1 MIMQKKPVKPITY
14 ETALER
20 CAAACARA
28 EHSAGELRK
37 KMIRWRLPRTDADRV
52 IDYLYE
58 NSFIDDMRFA
68 RAFVN
73 DKVAFDM
80 WGRIKIRQALRLH
93 GIDSE
98 TIATAL
104 DDVDVELYRQN
115 LDTLLRQKAK
125 LSAETD
131 PYKRKTALYRFA
143 ASRGYESDLALPI
156 INRLVAGGDDFEVD
170 E

>member
-1 MIMQKKPVKPITY
+1 MMKKPAKPITY

-37 KMIRWRLPRTDADRV
+37 KMARWRLPHQDADRV
-52 IDYLYE
+52 IDFLYD
-58 NSFIDDMRFA
+58 NAFIDDARFA
-68 RAFVN
+68 HAFVN
-73 DKVAFDM
+73 DKVAFDL

-98 TIATAL
+98 TIAAAL
-104 DDVDVELYRQN
+104 DDVDSELYRHN

-125 LSAETD
+125 LTTETD

-143 ASRGYESDLALPI
+143 ASRGYESELALPI
-156 INRLVAGGDDFEVD
+156 INRLVSGGDDFDVD

>member
-1 MIMQKKPVKPITY
+1 MKKPAKPITY

-37 KMIRWRLPRTDADRV
+37 KMVRWRLPRQDADRV
-52 IDYLYE
+52 IDFLY
-58 NSFIDDMRFA
+58 NNAFIDDARFA
-68 RAFVN
+68 HAFVN
-73 DKVAFDM
+73 DKVAFDL

-98 TIATAL
+98 TIAAAL
-104 DDVDVELYRQN
+104 DDVDSELYRHN

-125 LSAETD
+125 LTTETD
-131 PYKRKTALYRFA
+131 PYKRKSALYRFA
-143 ASRGYESDLALPI
+143 ASRGYESELALPI
-156 INRLVAGGDDFEVD
+156 INRLVSGGDDFDVD

>member
-1 MIMQKKPVKPITY
+1 MMKKPAKPITY

-37 KMIRWRLPRTDADRV
+37 KMVRWRLPRQDADRV
-52 IDYLYE
+52 IDFLYD
-58 NSFIDDMRFA
+58 NAFIDDARFA
-68 RAFVN
+68 HAFVN
-73 DKVAFDM
+73 DKVAFDL

-98 TIATAL
+98 TIAAAL
-104 DDVDVELYRQN
+104 DDVDSELYRHN

-125 LSAETD
+125 LSTETD

-143 ASRGYESDLALPI
+143 ASRGYESELALPI
-156 INRLVAGGDDFEVD
+156 INRLVSGGDDFDVD

>member
-1 MIMQKKPVKPITY
+1 MMKKPAKPITY

-37 KMIRWRLPRTDADRV
+37 KMARWRLPRQDADRV
-52 IDYLYE
+52 IDFLYD
-58 NSFIDDMRFA
+58 NAFIDDARFA
-68 RAFVN
+68 HAFVN
-73 DKVAFDM
+73 DKVAFDL

-98 TIATAL
+98 TIAAAL
-104 DDVDVELYRQN
+104 DDVDSELYRHN
-115 LDTLLRQKAK
+115 LDTLLQQKAK
-125 LSAETD
+125 LTTETD

-143 ASRGYESDLALPI
+143 ASRGYESELALPI
-156 INRLVAGGDDFEVD
+156 INRLVSGGDDFDVD

>member
-1 MIMQKKPVKPITY
+1 MKKPAKPITY

-37 KMIRWRLPRTDADRV
+37 KMARWRLPRHDADRV
-52 IDYLYE
+52 IDFLYD
-58 NSFIDDMRFA
+58 NAFIDDARFA
-68 RAFVN
+68 HAFVN
-73 DKVAFDM
+73 DKVAFDL

-98 TIATAL
+98 TIAAAL
-104 DDVDVELYRQN
+104 DDVDSELYRHN
-115 LDTLLRQKAK
+115 LDTLLRLKAK
-125 LSAETD
+125 LTTETD
-131 PYKRKTALYRFA
+131 PYKRKSALYRFA
-143 ASRGYESDLALPI
+143 ASRGYESELALPI
-156 INRLVAGGDDFEVD
+156 INRLVSGGDDFDVD

>member
-1 MIMQKKPVKPITY
+1 MMKKPAKPITY

-37 KMIRWRLPRTDADRV
+37 KMARWRRPRQYADRV
-52 IDYLYE
+52 IDFLYD
-58 NSFIDDMRFA
+58 NAFIDDARFA
-68 RAFVN
+68 HAFVN
-73 DKVAFDM
+73 DKVAFDL

-98 TIATAL
+98 TIAAAL
-104 DDVDVELYRQN
+104 DDVDSELYRQN

-125 LSAETD
+125 LTTETD

-143 ASRGYESDLALPI
+143 ASRGYESELALPI
-156 INRLVAGGDDFEVD
+156 INRLVSGGDDFDVD

>member
-1 MIMQKKPVKPITY
+1 MMKKPAKPITY

-37 KMIRWRLPRTDADRV
+37 KMGRWRLPRQDADRV
-52 IDYLYE
+52 IDFLYD
-58 NSFIDDMRFA
+58 NAFIDDARFA
-68 RAFVN
+68 HAFVN
-73 DKVAFDM
+73 DKVAFDL

-98 TIATAL
+98 TIAAAL
-104 DDVDVELYRQN
+104 DDVDSELYRHN

-125 LSAETD
+125 LTTETD

-156 INRLVAGGDDFEVD
+156 INRLVSGGDDFDVD

>member
-1 MIMQKKPVKPITY
+1 MMKKPAKPITY

-37 KMIRWRLPRTDADRV
+37 KMARWRLPCQDADRV
-52 IDYLYE
+52 IDFLYD
-58 NSFIDDMRFA
+58 NAFIDDARFA
-68 RAFVN
+68 HAFVN
-73 DKVAFDM
+73 DKVAFDL

-98 TIATAL
+98 TIAAAL
-104 DDVDVELYRQN
+104 DDVDSELYRHN

-125 LSAETD
+125 LSTETD

-143 ASRGYESDLALPI
+143 ASRGYESELALPI
-156 INRLVAGGDDFEVD
+156 INRLVSGGDDFDVD

>member
-1 MIMQKKPVKPITY
+1 MMKKPAKPITY

-37 KMIRWRLPRTDADRV
+37 KMGRWRLPRQDADRV
-52 IDYLYE
+52 IDFLYD
-58 NSFIDDMRFA
+58 NAFIDDARFA
-68 RAFVN
+68 HAFVN
-73 DKVAFDM
+73 DKVAFDL

-98 TIATAL
+98 TIAAAL
-104 DDVDVELYRQN
+104 DDVDSELYRHN

-125 LSAETD
+125 LTTETD

-143 ASRGYESDLALPI
+143 ASRGYESELALPI
-156 INRLVAGGDDFEVD
+156 INRLVSGGDDFDVD

>member
-1 MIMQKKPVKPITY
+1 MMKKPAKPITY

-37 KMIRWRLPRTDADRV
+37 KMVRWRLPRQDADRV
-52 IDYLYE
+52 IDFLYD
-58 NSFIDDMRFA
+58 NAFIDDARFA
-68 RAFVN
+68 HAFVN
-73 DKVAFDM
+73 DKVAFDL

-98 TIATAL
+98 TIAAAL
-104 DDVDVELYRQN
+104 DDVDSELYRHN

-125 LSAETD
+125 LTTETD

-143 ASRGYESDLALPI
+143 ASRGYESELALPI
-156 INRLVAGGDDFEVD
+156 INRLVSGGDDFDVD

>member
-1 MIMQKKPVKPITY
+1 MMKKPAKPITY

-37 KMIRWRLPRTDADRV
+37 KMARWRLTRQDADRV
-52 IDYLYE
+52 IDFLYD
-58 NSFIDDMRFA
+58 NAFIDDARFA
-68 RAFVN
+68 HAFVN
-73 DKVAFDM
+73 DKVAFDL

-98 TIATAL
+98 TIAAAL
-104 DDVDVELYRQN
+104 DDVDSELYRHN

-125 LSAETD
+125 LSTETD

-143 ASRGYESDLALPI
+143 ASRGYESELALPI
-156 INRLVAGGDDFEVD
+156 INRLVSGGDDFDVD

>member
-1 MIMQKKPVKPITY
+1 MMKKPAKPITY

-37 KMIRWRLPRTDADRV
+37 KMARWRLPRPDAARV
-52 IDYLYE
+52 IAVLYDHA
-58 NSFIDDMRFA
+58 FLDDARFA
-68 RAFVN
+68 HAFVN
-73 DKVAFDM
+73 DKVAFDL

-98 TIATAL
+98 TIAAAL
-104 DDVDVELYRQN
+104 DDVDSELYRHN

-125 LSAETD
+125 LTTETD

-143 ASRGYESDLALPI
+143 ASRGYESELALTI
-156 INRLVAGGDDFEVD
+156 INRLVSGGDDFDVD